1 MAKGRQRRRDIQL
14 ARKAAEAGLAGLTPQ
29 ALTSII
35 SDDDNDLDNVS
46 FSTTDGATTTI
57 KNNRNKENKPRKRG
71 FAPLGDTAPALPGSN
86 LGGRKGYTPG
96 NKPAMMSDGS
106 TTRSNLGGRKG
117 YMPGNGN
124 MQAEG
129 PTSRQ
134 AMSPMDEE
142 LMMAENLGGRKGY
155 RPGNQLSM
163 MSDGSTTRSNL
174 GGRKGYMPG
183 QDPLGTPGGDNRGGR
198 KGYMPGNIADAGSGG
213 RSARGFNLDD
223 ELLLQSGPNVRGSA
237 KPQQAKALTDFIGE
251 DLTPIENELVT
262 VAMDSA
268 EDIAFGTDE
277 RVISEEINED
287 GTVTYELAPSN
298 MGNPEVTTTPLTDA
312 QLEPGMY
319 DNVEP
324 GQETALT
331 PTLDNKGY
339 NFDSEGN
346 AVAEEPIFGRQSDEE
361 KATAAITMEEQLK
374 EQALLRQLKADTMA
388 TDGRKGYTPGQ
399 DGLNVDDELDGARK
413 DYMPGEDPLGTPGGN
428 NRGSR
433 KGFTPGNG
441 NLPEDD
447 YLADE
452 LAQIDAINDGTV
464 ESLDSAELTDGESGA
479 TSPNIHENEPGT
491 TPPEVIAK
499 EADDAD
505 NEIIAATAGNPHL
518 GEVATDAKTEVEN
531 LKTEVETGAT
541 TPEAAA
547 DKIKNSLGQLGE
559 LLGID
564 GKDLIRGLFRYAGAR
579 IFGMSGNQAG
589 RFAYEGFT
597 MDETAEAKV
606 EAAKLENMGLG
617 TGATA
622 QQKNLKAYKE
632 EIKRIDNDSSLSA
645 EQKTAAKKTAN
656 EVFKVN
662 EPSSMGRPVN
672 IKGVRPDGSEEI
684 VVGRRND
691 NNSYDVYMNDQWVP
705 IEMSGLTDVQ
715 VTGRGAEQAFEKGMA
730 DPRNDVNIDNATY
743 VSSGGVPTFKHKNES
758 EKKSYQ
764 LAKRAVDVYPVVDAM
779 MKDPEMR
786 KHITSAMGGLQTYAA
801 GNANAK
807 ITAASINLAI
817 GDSIPQKYRSATQ
830 AWLQALLRADTGAAY
845 SETEIMDYIATN
857 IPQVGD
863 TDDTV
868 EFKLAQM
875 QSTTETMAANAG
887 QGAKYLLGRLDGSIE
902 PPDSVKRLQSVGL
915 GTKTNSDDS
924 TERSSEL
931 QAALNQY

>member
-1 MAKGRQRRRDIQL
+1 MAKGRQRKRDNLL
-14 ARKAAEAGLAGLTPQ
+14 AKKAAEAGLAGLTPQ

-57 KNNRNKENKPRKRG
+57 KNNRNKENQPRKRG
-71 FAPLGDTAPALPGSN
+71 FAPLGATAPALPGSN

-96 NKPAMMSDGS
+96 NGNFPDTGPNGRGS
-106 TTRSNLGGRKG
+106 FRPDDELMLANGSATRSNLGGRKG
-117 YMPGNGN
+117 YMPGN
-124 MQAEG
+124 
-129 PTSRQ
+129 
-134 AMSPMDEE
+134 
-142 LMMAENLGGRKGY
+142 
-155 RPGNQLSM
+155 
-163 MSDGSTTRSNL
+163 
-174 GGRKGYMPG
+174 
-183 QDPLGTPGGDNRGGR
+183 
-198 KGYMPGNIADAGSGG
+198 NIPDAGPMG
-213 RSARGFNLDD
+213 RGSFAPMED
-223 ELLLQSGPNVRGSA
+223 ELLLSNGPSVRGSR
-237 KPQQAKALTDFIGE
+237 KPKQAKALTDFVGE
-251 DLTPIENELVT
+251 DLTGADNQFVT
-262 VAMDSA
+262 VAMDSQDDLNYQA
-268 EDIAFGTDE
+268 DDS
-277 RVISEEINED
+277 VIGEEINDD
-287 GTVTYELAPSN
+287 GTVTYEFAKDFNDMSV
-298 MGNPEVTTTPLTDA
+298 PEVTETEATAA

-319 DNVEP
+319 DNVEA
-324 GQETALT
+324 GQERALT
-331 PTLDNKGY
+331 PTLDNKGMLE
-339 NFDSEGN
+339 FP
-346 AVAEEPIFGRQSDEE
+346 EEPIFGRQSDEE

-374 EQALLRQLKADTMA
+374 EQALLRQLQADTVA

-399 DGLNVDDELDGARK
+399 DTLGVNDELDGARK
-413 DYMPGEDPLGTPGGN
+413 GYMPGEDPLGTPGGN

-433 KGFTPGNG
+433 KGYRPGN
-441 NLPEDD
+441 D
-447 YLADE
+447 
-452 LAQIDAINDGTV
+452 NDGV
-464 ESLDSAELTDGESGA
+464 DQDALYESPGYGQTGAEKAEANIQASMDGFDETTPS
-479 TSPNIHENEPGT
+479 TTTTPNIHNNEPGT
-491 TPPEVIAK
+491 TSPEVIAK
-499 EADDAD
+499 EAENAD
-505 NEIIAATAGNPHL
+505 NEIAAATAGNPHL
-518 GEVATDAKTEVEN
+518 DGIVGDAKAKAEE
-531 LKTEVETGAT
+531 LKKGLEDGTTTVDEAKAT
-541 TPEAAA
+541 
-547 DKIKNSLGQLGE
+547 IKNSLGQLGE

-579 IFGMSGNQAG
+579 VFGMSGNEAG

-622 QQKNLKAYKE
+622 QQKNLKAYKD
-632 EIKRIDNDSSLSA
+632 EIQRIDNNTSLSD
-645 EQKTAAKKTAN
+645 EEKVAAKKTAN
-656 EVFKVN
+656 EVFGVN
-662 EPSSMGRPVN
+662 KPTSMGRPVN
-672 IKGVRPDGSEEI
+672 IKGINPDGSEEI

-691 NNSYDVYMNDQWVP
+691 NNSYDVFVNDEWVP

-715 VTGRGAEQAFEKGMA
+715 VTSRGAEQAFEKGMA
-730 DPRNDVNIDNATY
+730 DPRNDVSIDNATY

-902 PPDSVKRLQSVGL
+902 PPESVKRLQSVGL
-915 GTKTNSDDS
+915 GTKTNSNDS
-924 TERSSEL
+924 TERSVEL
-931 QAALNQY
+931 QSALDQY

>member
-86 LGGRKGYTPG
+86 LGGRKGF
-96 NKPAMMSDGS
+96 
-106 TTRSNLGGRKG
+106 RSELISQG
-117 YMPGNGN
+117 PNG
-124 MQAEG
+124 
-129 PTSRQ
+129 RQ
-134 AMSPMDEE
+134 AMNPMDEE

-213 RSARGFNLDD
+213 RSARGLNLDD

-298 MGNPEVTTTPLTDA
+298 MGNPEVTTAPSTDA

-413 DYMPGEDPLGTPGGN
+413 GYMPGEDPLGTPGGN

-433 KGFTPGNG
+433 KGYRPGNDNDG
-441 NLPEDD
+441 VDK
-447 YLADE
+447 DE
-452 LAQIDAINDGTV
+452 LYESPGYGQTAEEKADVDIQASMDGFEEEAKAAPELKAAGSSTVGEIAEEAKKAENDIQAAQ
-464 ESLDSAELTDGESGA
+464 
-479 TSPNIHENEPGT
+479 
-491 TPPEVIAK
+491 
-499 EADDAD
+499 
-505 NEIIAATAGNPHL
+505 AGNPHL
-518 GEVATDAKTEVEN
+518 EAVTEDAKAKVEEV
-531 LKTEVETGAT
+531 KAKVESGELA
-541 TPEAAA
+541 PETAA
-547 DKIKNSLGQLGE
+547 DMIKGSLGQLGE

-589 RFAYEGFT
+589 RFMYEGF
-597 MDETAEAKV
+597 MGDETAEAKV

-672 IKGVRPDGSEEI
+672 IKGIRADGSEEI

-691 NNSYDVYMNDQWVP
+691 NNSYDVFMDDQWVP
-705 IEMSGLTDVQ
+705 IEMSGLSDVQ
-715 VTGRGAEQAFEKGMA
+715 VTSRGAEQAFERGVA
-730 DPRNDVNIDNATY
+730 DPRNDVGIDNATS
-743 VSSGGVPTFKHKNES
+743 VSPSGVPTFKHKNQFES
-758 EKKSYQ
+758 DNYQ
-764 LAKRAVDVYPVVDAM
+764 MAKRAVDNYPIVDAM

-801 GNANAK
+801 GNANAR

-817 GDSIPQKYRSATQ
+817 GDSIPQIYRSATQ

-863 TDDTV
+863 KDDTV
-868 EFKLAQM
+868 AFKLAQM
-875 QSTTETMAANAG
+875 KTTTETMAANAG

-902 PPDSVKRLQSVGL
+902 PPESVKELQRTSL

>member
-1 MAKGRQRRRDIQL
+1 
-14 ARKAAEAGLAGLTPQ
+14 
-29 ALTSII
+29 
-35 SDDDNDLDNVS
+35 
-46 FSTTDGATTTI
+46 
-57 KNNRNKENKPRKRG
+57 
-71 FAPLGDTAPALPGSN
+71 
-86 LGGRKGYTPG
+86 
-96 NKPAMMSDGS
+96 
-106 TTRSNLGGRKG
+106 
-117 YMPGNGN
+117 
-124 MQAEG
+124 
-129 PTSRQ
+129 
-134 AMSPMDEE
+134 
-142 LMMAENLGGRKGY
+142 
-155 RPGNQLSM
+155 
-163 MSDGSTTRSNL
+163 
-174 GGRKGYMPG
+174 
-183 QDPLGTPGGDNRGGR
+183 
-198 KGYMPGNIADAGSGG
+198 
-213 RSARGFNLDD
+213 
-223 ELLLQSGPNVRGSA
+223 
-237 KPQQAKALTDFIGE
+237 
-251 DLTPIENELVT
+251 
-262 VAMDSA
+262 MDSQDDLNYQA
-268 EDIAFGTDE
+268 DDS
-277 RVISEEINED
+277 VIGEEINDD
-287 GTVTYELAPSN
+287 GTVTYEFAKDFNDMSV
-298 MGNPEVTTTPLTDA
+298 PEVTETEATAA

-319 DNVEP
+319 DNVEA
-324 GQETALT
+324 GQERALT
-331 PTLDNKGY
+331 PTLDNKGMLE
-339 NFDSEGN
+339 FP
-346 AVAEEPIFGRQSDEE
+346 EEPIFGRQSDEE

-374 EQALLRQLKADTMA
+374 EQALLRQLQADTVA

-399 DGLNVDDELDGARK
+399 DTLGVNDELDGARK

-433 KGFTPGNG
+433 KGYKPGNG

-452 LAQIDAINDGTV
+452 LDQINAINDGTV
-464 ESLDSAELTDGESGA
+464 ESLDSAELTDGEDNTANSG
-479 TSPNIHENEPGT
+479 TTYPNIHNNEPGT
-491 TPPEVIAK
+491 TPPEVVAEEAK
-499 EADDAD
+499 KAEVD
-505 NEIIAATAGNPHL
+505 IQAAQAGNPHL
-518 GEVATDAKTEVEN
+518 EAVTEDAKVKVEEVKAKVEAGEV
-531 LKTEVETGAT
+531 

-547 DKIKNSLGQLGE
+547 DMIKGSLGQLGE

-564 GKDLIRGLFRYAGAR
+564 GKDLVRGLFRYAGAR
-579 IFGMSGNQAG
+579 IFGMSGNEAG
-589 RFAYEGFT
+589 RFMYEGF
-597 MDETAEAKV
+597 MGDEAAEAKV

-622 QQKNLKAYKE
+622 QQKNLKAYKD
-632 EIKRIDNDSSLSA
+632 EIQRIDNNTSLSD
-645 EQKTAAKKTAN
+645 EEKVAAKKTAN
-656 EVFKVN
+656 EVFGVN
-662 EPSSMGRPVN
+662 KPTSMGRPVN
-672 IKGVRPDGSEEI
+672 IKGINPDGSEEV

-691 NNSYDVYMNDQWVP
+691 NNSYDVFVNDEWVP

-715 VTGRGAEQAFEKGMA
+715 VTSRGAEQAFEKGMA

-817 GDSIPQKYRSATQ
+817 GDSIPQKYKSATQ

-902 PPDSVKRLQSVGL
+902 PPESVKRLQSVGL

-924 TERSSEL
+924 TERSVEL
-931 QAALNQY
+931 QSALDQY

>member
-1 MAKGRQRRRDIQL
+1 MAKGRQRKRDNLL
-14 ARKAAEAGLAGLTPQ
+14 AKKAAEAGLAGLTPQ

-57 KNNRNKENKPRKRG
+57 KNNRNKENQPRKRG

-96 NKPAMMSDGS
+96 NGNFPDTGPNGRGS
-106 TTRSNLGGRKG
+106 FRPDDELMLANGSATRSNLGGRKG
-117 YMPGNGN
+117 YMPGN
-124 MQAEG
+124 
-129 PTSRQ
+129 
-134 AMSPMDEE
+134 
-142 LMMAENLGGRKGY
+142 
-155 RPGNQLSM
+155 
-163 MSDGSTTRSNL
+163 
-174 GGRKGYMPG
+174 
-183 QDPLGTPGGDNRGGR
+183 
-198 KGYMPGNIADAGSGG
+198 NIPDAGPMG
-213 RSARGFNLDD
+213 RGSFAPMED
-223 ELLLQSGPNVRGSA
+223 ELLLSNGPSVRGSR
-237 KPQQAKALTDFIGE
+237 KPKQAKALTDFVGE
-251 DLTPIENELVT
+251 DLTGADNQFVT
-262 VAMDSA
+262 VAMDSQDDLNYQA
-268 EDIAFGTDE
+268 DDS
-277 RVISEEINED
+277 VIGEEINDD
-287 GTVTYELAPSN
+287 GTVTYEFAKDFNDMSV
-298 MGNPEVTTTPLTDA
+298 PEVTETEATAA

-319 DNVEP
+319 DNVEA
-324 GQETALT
+324 GQERALT
-331 PTLDNKGY
+331 PTLDNKGMLE
-339 NFDSEGN
+339 FP
-346 AVAEEPIFGRQSDEE
+346 EEPIFGRQSDEE

-374 EQALLRQLKADTMA
+374 EQALLRQLQADTVA

-399 DGLNVDDELDGARK
+399 DTLGVNDELDGARK
-413 DYMPGEDPLGTPGGN
+413 GYMPGEDPLGTPGGN

-433 KGFTPGNG
+433 KGYRPGN
-441 NLPEDD
+441 D
-447 YLADE
+447 
-452 LAQIDAINDGTV
+452 NDGV
-464 ESLDSAELTDGESGA
+464 DQDALYESPGYGQTAEEKADIDIQASMDGFDETTPS
-479 TSPNIHENEPGT
+479 TTTTPNIHNNEPGT
-491 TPPEVIAK
+491 TSPEVIAK
-499 EADDAD
+499 EAENAD
-505 NEIIAATAGNPHL
+505 NEIAAATAGNPHL
-518 GEVATDAKTEVEN
+518 DGIVGDAKAKAEE
-531 LKTEVETGAT
+531 LKKGLEDGTTTVDEAKAT
-541 TPEAAA
+541 
-547 DKIKNSLGQLGE
+547 IKNSLGQLGE

-579 IFGMSGNQAG
+579 VFGMSGNEAG

-622 QQKNLKAYKE
+622 QQKNLKAYKD
-632 EIKRIDNDSSLSA
+632 EIQRIDNNTSLSD
-645 EQKTAAKKTAN
+645 EEKVAAKKTAN
-656 EVFKVN
+656 EVFGVN
-662 EPSSMGRPVN
+662 KPTSMGRPVN
-672 IKGVRPDGSEEI
+672 IKGINPDGSEEI

-691 NNSYDVYMNDQWVP
+691 NNSYDVFVNDEWVP

-715 VTGRGAEQAFEKGMA
+715 VTSRGAEQAFEKGMA
-730 DPRNDVNIDNATY
+730 DPRNDVSIDNATY

-902 PPDSVKRLQSVGL
+902 PPESVKRLQSVGL
-915 GTKTNSDDS
+915 GTKTNSNDS
-924 TERSSEL
+924 TERSVEL
-931 QAALNQY
+931 QSALDQY

>member
-1 MAKGRQRRRDIQL
+1 MAKGRQRKRDNLL
-14 ARKAAEAGLAGLTPQ
+14 AKKAAEAGLAGLTPQ

-57 KNNRNKENKPRKRG
+57 KNNRNKDTKPRKRG

-86 LGGRKGYTPG
+86 LGGRKGYMPGSDPLGTPGGSNRGSRKGYTPG
-96 NKPAMMSDGS
+96 NGNIPDTGPNSRGAFAPMEDELMLAEGS
-106 TTRSNLGGRKG
+106 TLRNNLGGRKG
-117 YMPGNGN
+117 YMPGSEPLGTPSGSNRG
-124 MQAEG
+124 
-129 PTSRQ
+129 SRQ
-134 AMSPMDEE
+134 
-142 LMMAENLGGRKGY
+142 
-155 RPGNQLSM
+155 
-163 MSDGSTTRSNL
+163 
-174 GGRKGYMPG
+174 GYMPG
-183 QDPLGTPGGDNRGGR
+183 SDPLGTPSGSNRGSR
-198 KGYMPGNIADAGSGG
+198 KGYMPGNNIPDAGPMG
-213 RSARGFNLDD
+213 RGSFAPMED
-223 ELLLQSGPNVRGSA
+223 ELLLSNGPSVRGSR
-237 KPQQAKALTDFIGE
+237 KPKQAKALTDFVGE
-251 DLTPIENELVT
+251 DLTGADNQFVT
-262 VAMDSA
+262 VAMDSQDDLNYQA
-268 EDIAFGTDE
+268 DDS
-277 RVISEEINED
+277 VIGEEINDD
-287 GTVTYELAPSN
+287 GTVTYEFAKDFNDMSV
-298 MGNPEVTTTPLTDA
+298 PEVTETEATAA

-319 DNVEP
+319 DNVEA
-324 GQETALT
+324 GQERALT
-331 PTLDNKGY
+331 PTLDNKGMLE
-339 NFDSEGN
+339 FP
-346 AVAEEPIFGRQSDEE
+346 EEPIFGRQSDEE

-374 EQALLRQLKADTMA
+374 EQALLRQLQADTVA
-388 TDGRKGYTPGQ
+388 TDGRKGYMPGQ
-399 DGLNVDDELDGARK
+399 NTLGVNDELDGARK

-433 KGFTPGNG
+433 KGYKPGNG

-452 LAQIDAINDGTV
+452 LDQINAINDGTV
-464 ESLDSAELTDGESGA
+464 ESLDSAELTDGEDNTANSG
-479 TSPNIHENEPGT
+479 TTYPNIHNNEPGT
-491 TPPEVIAK
+491 TPPEVVAEETKKAEVDIQ
-499 EADDAD
+499 
-505 NEIIAATAGNPHL
+505 AAQAGNPHL
-518 GEVATDAKTEVEN
+518 EAVTEDAKTEVET
-531 LKTEVETGAT
+531 LKEEVETGVT

-579 IFGMSGNQAG
+579 VFGMSGNEAG

-622 QQKNLKAYKE
+622 QQKNLKAYKD
-632 EIKRIDNDSSLSA
+632 EIQRIDNNTSLSD
-645 EQKTAAKKTAN
+645 EEKVAAKKTAN
-656 EVFKVN
+656 EVFGVN
-662 EPSSMGRPVN
+662 KPTSMGRPVN
-672 IKGVRPDGSEEI
+672 IKGINPDGSEEV

-691 NNSYDVYMNDQWVP
+691 NNSYDVFVNDEWVP

-715 VTGRGAEQAFEKGMA
+715 VTSRGAEQAFEKGMA

-817 GDSIPQKYRSATQ
+817 GDSIPQKYKSATQ

-902 PPDSVKRLQSVGL
+902 PPESVKRLQSVGL

-924 TERSSEL
+924 TERSVEL
-931 QAALNQY
+931 QSALDQY